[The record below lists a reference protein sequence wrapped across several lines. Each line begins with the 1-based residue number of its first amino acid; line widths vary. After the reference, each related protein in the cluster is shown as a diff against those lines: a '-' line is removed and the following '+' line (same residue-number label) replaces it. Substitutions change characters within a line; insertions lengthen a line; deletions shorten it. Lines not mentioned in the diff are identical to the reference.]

1 MRIPLCTA
9 YNFVIPDDMVWY
21 LYKTSE
27 GKFIAYKNKKKQP
40 DPSLLYVGAHCH
52 ANDGVHIGGGVKLAI
67 SQGYPDSDADAGGHG
82 HGHARMCGI
91 VFSLFTDE
99 TLIHRSTIDMSLSR
113 DEMDASASASACA
126 PACVSFHP
134 FTFVY
139 EDTSVNVEDVFAF
152 TS

>member
-67 SQGYPDSDADAGGHG
+67 SQGYPDSDADADACGR
-82 HGHARMCGI
+82 GHARMCGI
-91 VFSLFTDE
+91 VFSLFTGD

-113 DEMDASASASACA
+113 DEMDASASACA
-126 PACVSFHP
+126 PAFVSFHP
-134 FTFVY
+134 FTRTLVS
-139 EDTSVNVEDVFAF
+139 TSR
-152 TS
+152 TCLRLPRK